1 MDQQG
6 AYTQLRRD
14 LSAIRDELP
23 DLSRQVGLEPSEDT
37 AWRLRLTRSV
47 LPAVELDLPTLLV
60 AITGGGSTGKSS
72 LFNAL
77 AGAPLSQVAFRA
89 GLTRRLLLAGHPDVL
104 SGPDVA
110 RALLHRLPE
119 PPVPWTNAE
128 DTALPGP
135 PLYVASP
142 HVPRNLLL
150 IDTPDFDT
158 GIDGEL
164 INRDLAEP
172 LLRTAE
178 VLVYVFTN
186 AVYNN
191 LSNTSFMAD
200 VVGGLGGR
208 PTVLVY
214 RISRVAD
221 DETVMDHC
229 RQVARRLYGQGP
241 SGPDGL
247 PIQVIGVYRMHES
260 DQVALGRERP
270 RPIPL
275 GKVTARKSLPELLAS
290 LDAAA
295 IKRQVFAGDM
305 LAIAGGARGELDAVR
320 AQIDRAT
327 FYRQAL
333 DHLVT
338 QQALRALKTFPANEA
353 LALAT
358 RLFIESSPPLV
369 RALRQTGRLV
379 GAPLRGMQ
387 TAVKRLGE
395 WLGLQERPA
404 PPPDLKA
411 ALRDDL
417 LVSAGDLRNRLI
429 EGDLIV
435 QVAPGDDVAT
445 AANLAPLPGVRVEA
459 LDRDILHV
467 YVPAPEIVMAHI
479 PGMLGQDWDRA
490 RAVLEQA
497 VDNLVGMP
505 HDVEAELRASIA
517 EFRANMGV
525 GRRLREAFFASLT
538 ALPPVL
544 GVTYTL
550 LTANPAAGA
559 GLWIH
564 LEGVLGLNDLWALVS
579 IPASAGLSE
588 QDRVQLQEMIAPV
601 FKVWLAK
608 RTDTIA
614 ALFRET
620 VYAPLARSLE
630 AMPAEDDLHLRA
642 LDSVLSRLSG
652 GLA

>member
-1 MDQQG
+1 MSKQG
-6 AYTQLRRD
+6 AYSQLRDD
-14 LSAIRDELP
+14 LYLLRDELP
-23 DLSRQVGLEPSEDT
+23 ALREQVGLPEST
-37 AWRLRLTRSV
+37 AAWRVRLTHSV
-47 LPAVELDLPTLLV
+47 LPAVDLDLPTLLV

-119 PPVPWTNAE
+119 PPVRWTSAE
-128 DTALPGP
+128 DTAQAGP
-135 PLYVASP
+135 PLFAAAP
-142 HVPRNLLL
+142 QVPRNLLL

-164 INRDLAEP
+164 INRELAEP

-191 LSNTSFMAD
+191 LSNTSFLAD
-200 VVGGLGGR
+200 IVGGIGGR

-221 DETVMDHC
+221 DETVLEHC
-229 RQVARRLYGQGP
+229 RHVARRLYGEGAT
-241 SGPDGL
+241 GPDAL
-247 PIQVIGVYRMHES
+247 PAEVIGVYRIHES
-260 DQVALGRERP
+260 DRVALGREQP
-270 RPIPL
+270 RPIPV
-275 GKVTARKSLPELLAS
+275 GRVTARKPLPELLAGM
-290 LDAAA
+290 DAAA
-295 IKRQVFAGDM
+295 IKRQVFAGD
-305 LAIAGGARGELDAVR
+305 LRGIASGAREELALVR
-320 AQIDRAT
+320 EQMARAAL
-327 FYRQAL
+327 YRQAL

-338 QQALRALKTFPANEA
+338 QHALEALKTFPANEA

-358 RLFIESSPPLV
+358 RLFVESSPPLV
-369 RALRQTGRLV
+369 RALRQTGRVV
-379 GAPLRGMQ
+379 GAPLRGAQ
-387 TAVKRLGE
+387 SAVRKVGT
-395 WLGLQERPA
+395 WLGLTDAPA
-404 PPPDLKA
+404 PPPDIRA

-435 QVAPGDDVAT
+435 QAGPVDDLVVAARRAAVPGAH
-445 AANLAPLPGVRVEA
+445 VEV

-467 YVPAPEIVMAHI
+467 HVPAPDLVTAHI
-479 PGMLGQDWDRA
+479 PGMLSQDWDRA
-490 RAVLEQA
+490 RAALAQA
-497 VDNLVGMP
+497 AETLVGMP
-505 HDVEAELRASIA
+505 HDVEAELRQSIG
-517 EFRANMGV
+517 EFRTRMGV

-550 LTANPAAGA
+550 LTANPVAGA
-559 GLWIH
+559 GMWIQ

-588 QDRVQLQEMIAPV
+588 QDRRQLEEMIAPV
-601 FKVWLAK
+601 FKVWLAR
-608 RTDTIA
+608 RTDTIGR
-614 ALFRET
+614 LFRET
-620 VYAPLARSLE
+620 VYAPLADSLE
-630 AMPAEDDLHLRA
+630 AIPAEHDERLAA
-642 LDSVLSRLSG
+642 LEAAVQRLSG
-652 GLA
+652 GGEL